1 MTFLA
6 PLALVALLVPAAI
19 YLIHWFFGSRRRL
32 RVSAIFLW
40 ADLPRASTGRS
51 RRRWP
56 PLSLLLLLQLLG
68 ALLAVFA
75 LARPA
80 TPSEPPRHLAL
91 VLDASASMQA
101 TDVAPT
107 RFDAARA
114 SGMDRLATLRP
125 TDMVSVVRAGRDATL
140 LASGAPEAV
149 RGALAAARAG
159 AGGAA
164 IRESLA
170 LASSQVATT
179 PERRGQIVLL
189 TDAAWPAPD
198 AIDPIGPLAAPVEV
212 VAVGGGS
219 ENQAITTL
227 NVRLDPNGRG
237 QTAFVELANQAEH
250 AVRIPMRLIAD
261 GAPLDERQV
270 DVAARTR
277 MRLSIP
283 LPVDARH
290 ITVRLLG
297 HDAFGLDDTLD
308 TTAPGGPP
316 RDVLVLGRA
325 SDSLQRALE
334 SIPSLHVRP
343 PSTVPVDG
351 RPSNPPDLTV
361 LVDSLPAQLPAGP
374 LLLVDPPSTSV
385 RLLGV
390 GLGNGA
396 RVQEAHPLLQGL
408 DLAALADETPTV
420 GGVPGW
426 AHVVLGTVQGP
437 LVMEGKLEGR
447 PVVALTFDPAVSGLE
462 KSLAYP
468 LLISNATAYLLVKA
482 DTATASAAP
491 SEPFDPAESAI
502 APQPIPS
509 FASAAAV
516 IGGSPADGDGSISGS
531 PVAERWKWPL
541 AAALVVLGLEWL
553 VFARRG

>member
-1 MTFLA
+1 
-6 PLALVALLVPAAI
+6 
-19 YLIHWFFGSRRRL
+19 
-32 RVSAIFLW
+32 
-40 ADLPRASTGRS
+40 
-51 RRRWP
+51 
-56 PLSLLLLLQLLG
+56 
-68 ALLAVFA
+68 
-75 LARPA
+75 
-80 TPSEPPRHLAL
+80 
-91 VLDASASMQA
+91 MQA

-114 SGMDRLATLRP
+114 SAMDRLATLRP
-125 TDMVSVVRAGRDATL
+125 VDQVSVVRAGRDATL
-140 LASGAPEAV
+140 LASGAPETV
-149 RGALAAARAG
+149 RGALAAAKPG

-164 IRESLA
+164 IREALA
-170 LASSQVATT
+170 LASSQVAAT

-189 TDAAWPAPD
+189 TDAAWPAPE

-237 QTAFVELANQAEH
+237 QTAFVELANLSDH
-250 AVRIPMRLIAD
+250 AARMPLRLIAD
-261 GAPLDERQV
+261 RAPLDERQV

-277 MRLSIP
+277 LRLSIP

-290 ITVRLLG
+290 ISVRLLG
-297 HDAFGLDDTLD
+297 HDAFGPDDALD

-334 SIPSLHVRP
+334 SIPSLHLRP

-351 RPSNPPDLTV
+351 RSTNPPDLTV
-361 LVDSLPAQLPAGP
+361 LVGALPAQLPAGP
-374 LLLVDPPSTSV
+374 LLLVDPPSTSA

-408 DLAALADETPTV
+408 DLAAVAGETPTV

-437 LVMEGKLEGR
+437 LVMEGTLEGR

-468 LLISNATAYLLVKA
+468 LLISNATSYLLVKA
-482 DTATASAAP
+482 DTTAVPA
-491 SEPFDPAESAI
+491 EPFDAAESDI
-502 APQPIPS
+502 TPRQIPS
-509 FASAAAV
+509 FPSVAGKTDV
-516 IGGSPADGDGSISGS
+516 VVGPD
-531 PVAERWKWPL
+531 VAERWQWPL
-541 AAALVVLGLEWL
+541 AAALVVLGAEWL